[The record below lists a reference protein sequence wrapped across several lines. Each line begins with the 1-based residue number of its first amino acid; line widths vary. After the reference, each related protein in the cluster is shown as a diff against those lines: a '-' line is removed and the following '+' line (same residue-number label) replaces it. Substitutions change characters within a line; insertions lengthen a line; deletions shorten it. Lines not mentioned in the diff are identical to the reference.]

1 MPAKGQFQTQCKH
14 GHNLFG
20 DNLHIVKSTG
30 QRVCRKC
37 RGEKVK
43 RYRLSERGM
52 STTRDT
58 ANNRREK
65 VKKEVLTHYGK
76 GGKLLCCWR
85 GCKVCDIDMLSLDH
99 VQNDGQKHVSDAG
112 IRYLGIRLYRWAKR
126 NGYPETLQ
134 TLCFNHQ
141 YKKEIV
147 KRKKNRTNNR
157 ERDAK
162 RIGRN

>member
-1 MPAKGQFQTQCKH
+1 
-14 GHNLFG
+14 
-20 DNLHIVKSTG
+20 
-30 QRVCRKC
+30 
-37 RGEKVK
+37 
-43 RYRLSERGM
+43 
-52 STTRDT
+52 
-58 ANNRREK
+58 
-65 VKKEVLTHYGK
+65 
-76 GGKLLCCWR
+76 
-85 GCKVCDIDMLSLDH
+85 MLSLDH